1 MNEIKKLTYKEVTL
15 ALIKHQNLHEGI
27 WQLYIEFGIGAA
39 NMPIAEENQDNLRL
53 CPTAIVPIK
62 TIGLMMVDK
71 ETPLALDA
79 SKVNP
84 PVSKPNA

>member
-1 MNEIKKLTYKEVTL
+1 MAEIKTITLSYKEVVE
-15 ALIKHQNLHEGI
+15 ALIKHQNIHEGI

-39 NMPIAEENQDNLRL
+39 NMVVGEEQVS
-53 CPTAIVPIK
+53 PAAIVPVSK
-62 TIGLMMVDK
+62 IGLHRIDK

-84 PVSKPNA
+84 IPKVNT